1 MKVLFSPQV
10 RLYFQEMAEII
21 YEKEYFGFEDS
32 AIEYVRELIFEIR
45 NNLHNRPMK
54 SAPTYF
60 DRFGQNLYYSSFRK
74 NKSTQWYVFF
84 AIYSENGEDVYLV
97 QYLSNNHI
105 ISKHL

>member
-10 RLYFQEMAEII
+10 RLYFQEMAEIL

-45 NNLHNRPMK
+45 NNLHNRPKK